1 MLTVFTIMLVG
12 IVAGYFLRRI
22 PDIKII
28 GKLIT
33 GFIFLLLFFLG
44 IAVGH
49 NDTIVSNL
57 TTIGLQAL
65 IITMGALAGS
75 VLMAWF
81 VYKRFF
87 VKDEKKSND

>member
-1 MLTVFTIMLVG
+1 MLTVFAIMLAG
-12 IVAGYFLRRI
+12 IGAGYFLRRI

-44 IAVGH
+44 ISVGH
-49 NDTIVSNL
+49 NEKIVNNL

-65 IITMGALAGS
+65 IITMGAIAGS
-75 VLMAWF
+75 ILLAWF
-81 VYKRFF
+81 VYKKFF
-87 VKDEKKSND
+87 VKGKE

>member
-1 MLTVFTIMLVG
+1 MFTVFTIMVIG
-12 IVAGYFLRRI
+12 IIAGYFLRRI

-49 NDTIVSNL
+49 NEKIVNNL

-65 IITMGALAGS
+65 IITMGAIAGS
-75 VLMAWF
+75 VGVAWF
-81 VYKRFF
+81 VYKKFF
-87 VKDEKKSND
+87 EKGRE

>member
-1 MLTVFTIMLVG
+1 MFTVFAIMVIG
-12 IVAGYFLRRI
+12 IIAGYFLRRI

-49 NDTIVSNL
+49 NEKIVNNL

-65 IITMGALAGS
+65 IITMGAIAGS
-75 VLMAWF
+75 VGLAWF
-81 VYKRFF
+81 VFKKFF
-87 VKDEKKSND
+87 EKGRE

>member
-1 MLTVFTIMLVG
+1 MFTVFTIMVIG
-12 IVAGYFLRRI
+12 IIAGYFLRRI

-44 IAVGH
+44 ISVGH
-49 NDTIVSNL
+49 NETIVNNL

-65 IITMGALAGS
+65 IITVGALAGS
-75 VLMAWF
+75 ILSAWF
-81 VYKRFF
+81 VYKKFF
-87 VKDEKKSND
+87 QKGEE

>member
-1 MLTVFTIMLVG
+1 MFTVFTIMVIG
-12 IVAGYFLRRI
+12 IIAGYFLRRI

-49 NDTIVSNL
+49 NEKIVNNL

-65 IITMGALAGS
+65 IITMGAIAGS
-75 VLMAWF
+75 VGLAWF
-81 VYKRFF
+81 VYKKFF
-87 VKDEKKSND
+87 EKGRE

>member
-1 MLTVFTIMLVG
+1 MFTVFTIMVIG
-12 IVAGYFLRRI
+12 IIAGYFLRRI

-49 NDTIVSNL
+49 NEKIVNNL

-65 IITMGALAGS
+65 IITMGAIAGS
-75 VLMAWF
+75 VGLAWF
-81 VYKRFF
+81 VFKKFF
-87 VKDEKKSND
+87 EKGRE

>member
-1 MLTVFTIMLVG
+1 MFTVFTIMVIG
-12 IVAGYFLRRI
+12 IIAGYFLRRI

-49 NDTIVSNL
+49 NEKIVNNL

-65 IITMGALAGS
+65 IITMGAIAGS
-75 VLMAWF
+75 VGVAWF
-81 VYKRFF
+81 VYKKFF
-87 VKDEKKSND
+87 EKGGE